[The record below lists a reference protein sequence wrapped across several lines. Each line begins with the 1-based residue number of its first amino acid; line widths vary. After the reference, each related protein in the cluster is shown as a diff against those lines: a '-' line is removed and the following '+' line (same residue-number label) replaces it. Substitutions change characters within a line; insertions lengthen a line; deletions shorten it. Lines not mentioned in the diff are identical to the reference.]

1 MQTINISALDTLFFR
16 GGKPFTMGQ
25 ETTGSGL
32 FPPSPSVIY
41 GALRTAYF
49 AENQMDFKQFQ
60 MNTKDA
66 TEHLT
71 VRHIAYLKRA
81 KRTNKLYFPAPLDLV
96 TEDKKAKDKKAF
108 LLQSEDFKKDE
119 VSNSKTPQILRIGT
133 NKPKVEDLLDA
144 FISED
149 TLEEY
154 LNSPNNKDF
163 LFENLE
169 DFITVEP
176 KVGVG
181 LNRKTRTAEEGQLY
195 FIGMTRPRNKENIIF
210 DINITFSDLKLPDN
224 GVLRMGG
231 EGKSAMYQVTTP
243 IQQLQPDFEGAT
255 FKLYLSTPTLFKEG
269 WLPKWIDKNTFT
281 GTFPNTNT
289 KVKLTTCAIGKPV
302 SIGGFD
308 VKKQQP
314 KPMLRAVPAGSV
326 YYFEIEN
333 GNIKD
338 IIDALK
344 KSPSI
349 CEYRAKEGFGLA
361 FIGKIK

>member
-25 ETTGSGL
+25 ETTGNGL

-49 AENQMDFKQFQ
+49 AENQEDFKAFK
-60 MNTKDA
+60 MIGKDA
-66 TEHLT
+66 TDQLIIE
-71 VRHIAYLKRA
+71 HIAYER
-81 KRTNKLYFPAPLDLV
+81 RDEYGSDLYFPAPLDLV
-96 TEDKKAKDKKAF
+96 IDKK
-108 LLQSEDFKKDE
+108 KKDE
-119 VSNSKTPQILRIGT
+119 SKAVLLQVEALEGDEISNSKTTHILRTGLS
-133 NKPKVEDLLDA
+133 KVEDL
-144 FISED
+144 SESFVDID
-149 TLEEY
+149 TLKDY
-154 LNSPNNKDF
+154 LNLNTNEFYFKK
-163 LFENLE
+163 LE
-169 DFITVEP
+169 EFITIEP

-195 FIGMTRPRNKENIIF
+195 FIAMTRPRNKQDTIF
-210 DINITFSDLKLPDN
+210 DINITFSGLQLPDN
-224 GVLRMGG
+224 GVLRIGG
-231 EGKSAMYQVTTP
+231 EGKGATYQSTSPTK
-243 IQQLQPDFEGAT
+243 QLPPNFEGKT
-255 FKLYLSTPTLFKEG
+255 FKLYLSTPAFFQQG
-269 WLPKWIDKNTFT
+269 WLPKWIDKNTLT
-281 GTFPNTNT
+281 GIFPDTNT
-289 KVKLTTCAIGKPV
+289 QVKLTTCAVGKPL

-333 GNIKD
+333 GDVKD

-349 CEYRAKEGFGLA
+349 SDCRKKEGFGLV